1 MTELTKILPQRQ
13 QRVDARAA
21 LSVRQR
27 MERSRIERLFQ
38 EGAAKIRLP
47 RVSGD
52 PLEAVLIN
60 TAGGLT
66 GGDRIAWS
74 VDLRDGASAVVTTQ
88 ACERIYRSSGGTA
101 QTTVSLKAGADA
113 RLAWLPQE
121 TILFDGSAFSRT
133 ISADLAPGASA
144 LFVEAVVFGRLRMGE
159 VLRRG
164 LYRDRW
170 RIRRGGKLVHAEEFA
185 IGPEVADAL
194 EMAAVTGGRKAIA
207 TVLYIG
213 DDADGFLAQ
222 ARDVIGEDGGA
233 SVWSIGDSGKLLARL
248 AARDGYDLR
257 KRLVPLIG
265 LLNGKAGLPKTWS
278 I

>member
-21 LSVRQR
+21 LSVWQR

-74 VDLRDGASAVVTTQ
+74 VDVGDGTSAVVTTQ

-101 QTTVSLKAGADA
+101 QATVSLKAGADA

-133 ISADLAPGASA
+133 ISADLEPGASA
-144 LFVEAVVFGRLRMGE
+144 LFVEAVLFGRLRMGE

>member
-74 VDLRDGASAVVTTQ
+74 VDVGDGASAVVTTQ

-101 QTTVSLKAGADA
+101 RAAVSLTAGAGA

-133 ISADLAPGASA
+133 ISAGLAPGASA
-144 LFVEAVVFGRLRMGE
+144 LFVEAVLFGRLRMGE

-194 EMAAVTGGRKAIA
+194 EKAAVTGGRKAIA

-233 SVWSIGDSGKLLARL
+233 SVWPIGDSGKLLARL